1 MKGVKSKIKTFLK
14 RFSLE
19 RIAAVLSICYVVGV
33 VLLLQYNSI
42 YFGNIDF
49 DFIRIKPIIVGI
61 EYFIYLGLPLVVVCV
76 PMILTSKRVFGWF
89 WIWFYRG
96 KGKGNVPLWYRVCGI
111 LVHSVLYLLEVAILI
126 FISGLMFHYFF
137 PYTEYFL
144 PNGDR
149 FPSGDILAS
158 IMISCSFWRIY
169 YCWDISLIGFFCL
182 FVGAI
187 LSTCKF
193 CKYIMFRSAAA
204 RRFYCIFVLIFIP
217 IAFLTNMFYFLRDV
231 YPNISQAA
239 GGGAPVSGII
249 TLDSP
254 GEQLRH
260 DPDGKVRECGE
271 ITKFCSVMQ
280 TTADFWFIDEQL
292 IDDQAMMRGNNLRA
306 KPTRVR
312 VADIKQFTPLQ
323 IPTFYHNG
331 IRHAFHQYTWL
342 DFVHNIDSF
351 VEFTFAA
358 KDVLYA
364 TRGTYCFN
372 TTNEVE
378 ILLFANKFPFIRMK
392 TDRQRIMRTSVTN
405 LCYKIEFRH
414 LPIPPKTVVPEF
426 MNAFTNKTAGF
437 ECVFRNLPT
446 LPTNVVPV
454 GVSFGFIIN
463 YNAFVTAYSNSLNQ
477 YDSVFTISQ
486 GAINQKRN
494 DRPVRDK
501 DKNGQNKDSDNGR
514 TLDNRKRAVG
524 PKMKPGTNTI
534 TKTTAMVVGAAT
546 VPKSTVTP

>member
-1 MKGVKSKIKTFLK
+1 MKGVRSKIKTLLK

-19 RIAAVLSICYVVGV
+19 RVAAALSIFYVVGV

-42 YFGNIDF
+42 YFGNMDF

-96 KGKGNVPLWYRVCGI
+96 KKKVPLWHQILGM
-111 LVHSVLYLLEVAILI
+111 LVHAILYLSEVAVIVC
-126 FISGLMFHYFF
+126 ISGLMLHYFF

-144 PNGDR
+144 PNGDK
-149 FPSGDILAS
+149 FPDGGLFAL
-158 IMISCSFWRIY
+158 IMISCSFWRVY
-169 YCWDISLIGFFCL
+169 YCWDISLIVFLCL
-182 FVGAI
+182 LAGA
-187 LSTCKF
+187 LLWVCKF
-193 CKYIMFRSAAA
+193 CKYITLRSPVAK
-204 RRFYCIFVLIFIP
+204 RIYYIFALIFIP
-217 IAFLTNMFYFLRDV
+217 LGFLTNMFYFLRDV

-239 GGGAPVSGII
+239 GGGAPVSGIL

-260 DPDGKVRECGE
+260 DSDGEVLECGE

-292 IDDQAMMRGNNLRA
+292 INDQAMMRDNNLRA

-331 IRHAFHQYTWL
+331 IRQTFHQYTWHA
-342 DFVHNIDSF
+342 FVHNIDSF
-351 VEFTFAA
+351 VEFTFVA
-358 KDVLYA
+358 KDVLHA
-364 TRGTYCFN
+364 TRGVYYFN
-372 TTNEVE
+372 ATNEVE
-378 ILLFANKFPFIRMK
+378 ILLFANKFPFVRMK
-392 TDRQRIMRTSVTN
+392 TDKQKIMRTSLTN
-405 LCYKIEFRH
+405 LCYKVEFRH
-414 LPIPPKTVVPEF
+414 LPIPPKKTVPEF

-437 ECVFRNLPT
+437 ECVLRNLPT
-446 LPTNVVPV
+446 LPANIVPV

-477 YDSVFTISQ
+477 YNSVITISRSDICQ
-486 GAINQKRN
+486 MRN
-494 DRPVRDK
+494 DCSVR
-501 DKNGQNKDSDNGR
+501 DKNGQDKDSDSGR
-514 TLDNRKRAVG
+514 ALNNRKKAIG
-524 PKMKPGTNTI
+524 SKMKAETNTI
-534 TKTTAMVVGAAT
+534 TKTTATVIDAAI

>member
-1 MKGVKSKIKTFLK
+1 MKGVKSKIKTLLK

-49 DFIRIKPIIVGI
+49 DFVRIKPIIVGI

-89 WIWFYRG
+89 WIWFY
-96 KGKGNVPLWYRVCGI
+96 KGKKKVSLWHQILGM
-111 LVHSVLYLLEVAILI
+111 LVHAILYLLEVAVIV
-126 FISGLMFHYFF
+126 FISGLMLHYFL

-144 PNGDR
+144 PNGYK
-149 FPSGDILAS
+149 FPDDGLFAW
-158 IMISCSFWRIY
+158 IMISCSFWRVY
-169 YCWDISLIGFFCL
+169 YCWDVSLIVFLCL
-182 FVGAI
+182 LTGA
-187 LSTCKF
+187 LLWACKF
-193 CKYIMFRSAAA
+193 CKYVTLRSAVAQ
-204 RRFYCIFVLIFIP
+204 RIYYMFVLIVIP
-217 IAFLTNMFYFLRDV
+217 LGFLTNMFYFLRDV

-260 DPDGKVRECGE
+260 DSDGEVLECGE
-271 ITKFCSVMQ
+271 VTKFCSVMQ
-280 TTADFWFIDEQL
+280 TTADFWFIDEHL
-292 IDDQAMMRGNNLRA
+292 INDQTMMRNNNLRA

-312 VADIKQFTPLQ
+312 VVDIKQFTPLT

-331 IRHAFHQYTWL
+331 IRQTFHQDTWL

-358 KDVLYA
+358 RDGLNA
-364 TRGTYCFN
+364 TRGVYYFN

-378 ILLFANKFPFIRMK
+378 ILLFANKFPFVRMK
-392 TDRQRIMRTSVTN
+392 TDRQKIMRTSVTN

-446 LPTNVVPV
+446 LPKNVVPV

-463 YNAFVTAYSNSLNQ
+463 YNAFVNVYNNSLNR
-477 YDSVFTISQ
+477 YDSVFTIWQ

-494 DRPVRDK
+494 DRSVK
-501 DKNGQNKDSDNGR
+501 DNNKNGQDKDSDSGR
-514 TLDNRKRAVG
+514 TLNNRTRAVES
-524 PKMKPGTNTI
+524 KMKAGTNTI
-534 TKTTAMVVGAAT
+534 TKTTATVVDTAIM
-546 VPKSTVTP
+546 PKSTVTP